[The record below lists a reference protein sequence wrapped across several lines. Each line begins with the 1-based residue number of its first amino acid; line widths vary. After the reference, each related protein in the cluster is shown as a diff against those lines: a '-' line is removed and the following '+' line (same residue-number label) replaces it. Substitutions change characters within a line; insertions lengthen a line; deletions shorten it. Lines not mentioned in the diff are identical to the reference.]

1 MAVRYKITVTIIRP
15 GGLPVQWTRYS
26 DSKMTV
32 TECGKC
38 SLPPK
43 KEPGRSSGDK
53 ARVKDFCCNA
63 ITDGENPCS

>member
-32 TECGKC
+32 TECEKC
-38 SLPPK
+38 SPPL
-43 KEPGRSSGDK
+43 EGQSGK
-53 ARVKDFCCNA
+53 TRRIYF
-63 ITDGENPCS
+63 